1 MVCYRTGQE
10 PGGSDLEEK
19 GQSEDLKLAY
29 LMRWPTCFSGRLG
42 GLDCRKCPLKLR
54 ARALEKL
61 VEKICDVIRR

>member
-1 MVCYRTGQE
+1 M
-10 PGGSDLEEK
+10 EEK